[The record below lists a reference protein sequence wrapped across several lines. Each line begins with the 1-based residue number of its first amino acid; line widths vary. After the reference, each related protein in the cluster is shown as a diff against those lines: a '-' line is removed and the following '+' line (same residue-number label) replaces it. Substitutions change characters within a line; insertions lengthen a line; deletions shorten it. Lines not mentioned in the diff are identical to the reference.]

1 MKKARLSIALM
12 LIALMSVAI
21 LASGCGK
28 DETAAPADS
37 SEPSAV
43 PVEDSTPTT
52 ESAAEE
58 TGLSG
63 EYSFGGSTTV
73 GAFMDAAIEAFETAN
88 PDVSISYE
96 GTGSSAGIE
105 AVQAGTISLAG
116 ASRGLKQEEMDVGC
130 MAQEVALDGVAVIV
144 NNSVA
149 VDDLTLEQIAQI
161 YAGEI
166 TDWSEIID
174 GASGEIVVVN
184 RDSAS
189 GTRAAFFELV
199 MEKALGKDPE
209 PQFTTN
215 SIETDSNGNMV
226 ATVNSTPNAIGYCG
240 MGYLSELTDGKAVSV
255 DGVVPSMET
264 VVDGSFPISRYLYFV
279 SFGELDPDGVEQA
292 FIDFCRGDEG
302 QNIIEDTGY
311 IKLP

>member
-12 LIALMSVAI
+12 LVVLMSVA
-21 LASGCGK
+21 LVVSGCAK
-28 DETAAPADS
+28 DEPVAPAESND
-37 SEPSAV
+37 PTPA
-43 PVEDSTPTT
+43 PVEESTP
-52 ESAAEE
+52 EPAPEE
-58 TGLSG
+58 PGLSG

-73 GAFMDAAIEAFETAN
+73 GAFMDAAIEAFEAIN

-96 GTGSSAGIE
+96 GTGSSSGIE
-105 AVQAGTISLAG
+105 AVQAGTVSLAG
-116 ASRGLKQEEMDVGC
+116 ASRGLKDAEAEAGC
-130 MAQEVALDGVAVIV
+130 IAYEVALDGVAVIV

-149 VDDLTLEQIAQI
+149 VDDLTLEQIAKI

-166 TDWSEIID
+166 TDWSEVID
-174 GASGEIVVVN
+174 GAEGEIVVVN

-255 DGVVPSMET
+255 GGVVPSMET
-264 VVDGSFPISRYLYFV
+264 VVDGTFPISRYLYFV
-279 SFGELDPDGVEQA
+279 SFGEITADSVEQA
-292 FIDFCRGDEG
+292 FIDFCRGEEG

>member
-12 LIALMSVAI
+12 LVVLMSVA
-21 LASGCGK
+21 LLVSGCGK
-28 DETAAPADS
+28 DEPVAPADS
-37 SEPSAV
+37 TEPSVA
-43 PVEDSTPTT
+43 PVEESTP
-52 ESAAEE
+52 EPAPEE

-73 GAFMDAAIEAFETAN
+73 GAFMDAAIEAFEVVN

-105 AVQAGTISLAG
+105 AVQAGTVSLAG
-116 ASRGLKQEEMDVGC
+116 ASRGLKDAESDAGC
-130 MAQEVALDGVAVIV
+130 IAYEVALDGVAVIV

-149 VDDLTLEQIAQI
+149 VDDLTLEQIAKI

-166 TDWSEIID
+166 TDWSEVID
-174 GASGEIVVVN
+174 GAEGEIVVVN
-184 RDSAS
+184 RDAAS

-215 SIETDSNGNMV
+215 ATETNSNGNMV
-226 ATVNSTPNAIGYCG
+226 ATVNSTPGAIGFCG

-255 DGVVPSMET
+255 EGIVPSMDT
-264 VVDGSFPISRYLYFV
+264 VVDGTFPISRYLYFV
-279 SFGELDPDGVEQA
+279 SFGEIAPDSVEQA